1 MKTKIFIFLALFLV
15 TLFSAGLSNQA
26 KGSDVTSES
35 STTTIQESTAQ
46 TTKSQDYMEY
56 VNSVYNEIYDD
67 VYTEVHD
74 DLYAMIE
81 DELYTDIEQ
90 NIENRFS
97 DLLSNDTFY
106 VDAEELQKKIY
117 AVKDLADQSVVGVVS
132 YGQEQNNALGSS
144 IVYRYD
150 ETENRF
156 WLLTNYHVI
165 EDGDHFEVTLSDE
178 TIVEADL
185 HGYNSTIDIAVLSF
199 SAKGIDDLVTVST
212 LGTSSSSSQGDLV
225 FAVGNSEGYN
235 FFNSFT
241 MGILSGK
248 NRKIEEGDNRYL
260 QHDAAINSGNSGG
273 PLYNIDGTVIG
284 INVSKFVGSEIEGMG
299 FAIPIE
305 NVTAILE
312 DLENGLRT

>member
-1 MKTKIFIFLALFLV
+1 MKRKIVIFLVLFAV
-15 TLFSAGLSNQA
+15 TLFAAGVANPA
-26 KGSDVTSES
+26 KGSDVTGEA
-35 STTTIQESTAQ
+35 STTTMQESTVE

-56 VNSVYNEIYDD
+56 VNSIYNEIYDD

-81 DELYTDIEQ
+81 EELYMDIEQ
-90 NIENRFS
+90 DIENRFS
-97 DLLSNDTFY
+97 DLLANDTFY
-106 VDAEELQKKIY
+106 VDAEELQDKIY

-132 YGQEQNNALGSS
+132 YVLNQGSALGSA

-156 WLLTNYHVI
+156 WLLTNHHVI
-165 EDGDHFEVTLSDE
+165 EDGDQFDVTLSDE
-178 TIVEADL
+178 TVVEAEL
-185 HGYNSTIDIAVLSF
+185 HGYNATIDIAVLSF
-199 SAKGIDDLVTVST
+199 PADGIEDLVNVSA
-212 LGTSSSSSQGDLV
+212 LGNSSSSSKGDLV

-248 NRKIEEGDNRYL
+248 NREIEEGGNRYL

-305 NVTAILE
+305 RVTAILD